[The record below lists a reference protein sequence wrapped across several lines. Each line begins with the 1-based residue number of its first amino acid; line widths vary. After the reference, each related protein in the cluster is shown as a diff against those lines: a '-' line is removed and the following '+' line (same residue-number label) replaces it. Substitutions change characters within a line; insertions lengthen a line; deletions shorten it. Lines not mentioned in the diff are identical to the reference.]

1 MIGRVVVVEVD
12 VEVDVELAGGV
23 VVTGSPD
30 PPGAFVVG
38 GAVACADAQAASS
51 PAIEMSSNDNDA
63 GRVAAMRRVRAVR
76 LTL

>member
-1 MIGRVVVVEVD
+1 LIGRVVVVEVD
-12 VEVDVELAGGV
+12 VDVDVELAGGV

-30 PPGAFVVG
+30 PPGGLVDG

-51 PAIEMSSNDNDA
+51 PAIEMRSSDNDA
-63 GRVAAMRRVRAVR
+63 GRVAATRRVLAVR